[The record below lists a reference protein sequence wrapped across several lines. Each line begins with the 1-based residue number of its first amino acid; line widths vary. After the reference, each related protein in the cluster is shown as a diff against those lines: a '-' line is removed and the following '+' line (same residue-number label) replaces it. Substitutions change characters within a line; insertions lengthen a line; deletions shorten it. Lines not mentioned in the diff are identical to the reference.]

1 MKKVTIKNVECYG
14 TLKNADCILVS
25 TCEDSFT
32 ITPDSNWTDTVNKLL
47 QDEHMKE
54 CANSGELQLEV
65 A

>member
-1 MKKVTIKNVECYG
+1 MKKVTINNVECYG
-14 TLKNADCILVS
+14 TLKDADCILVS
-25 TCEDSFT
+25 TCEDSF
-32 ITPDSNWTDTVNKLL
+32 TVNKLL